1 MLSILKRLPVLPQ
14 RLHVTGEPRT
24 WFAFPLPVPLP
35 PSGSSADPESAPG
48 GGGGGASG
56 VGDPAVEDGGSP
68 LRTPGDGTGSAPG
81 EGDSPSGGAGGVAA
95 AGLRCAARIAL
106 ARPAFCC
113 AFVLRVMP
121 DEKPG
126 SGGRAQ
132 AEPLWRASQWIV
144 PTNGHFVLRTPCF
157 ALRAS

>member
-14 RLHVTGEPRT
+14 LLHVTGEPRT

-35 PSGSSADPESAPG
+35 PSGSSANPEPAPG

-68 LRTPGDGTGSAPG
+68 LRTPGDGTGSASG

-106 ARPAFCC
+106 ARPAACC
-113 AFVLRVMP
+113 AFVLRGMP
-121 DEKPG
+121 DGKPG
-126 SGGRAQ
+126 SGGWAQ
-132 AEPLWRASQWIV
+132 AEPLRRARQRTV
-144 PTNGHFVLRTPCF
+144 PTNGHFALRTPCF
-157 ALRAS
+157 TLRAS